1 MMTAS
6 SLPPRCSRW
15 PRAGRPPYLPHKA
28 EIRLGR
34 AVVDAPQGYSRLVA
48 GADRRGDFCRE
59 VVFLLLDALA
69 QRVADEASD
78 LDGSPEVL
86 LGLLEDVR
94 DGRLPVD
101 DEDLL
106 QENRL
111 VDELLLQ
118 TAFARLG
125 EDLVGLAGVLR
136 IGLGLRDVDRA
147 LVLERFLRQILDV
160 DHLRVGR
167 RDV

>member
-6 SLPPRCSRW
+6 SFPPRCSRW
-15 PRAGRPPYLPHKA
+15 PRAGQPPYLPHQA

-48 GADRRGDFCRE
+48 GADCGGNFRRE

-69 QRVADEASD
+69 QCVTDEAGD
-78 LDGSPEVL
+78 LDGSPKVL

-101 DEDLL
+101 DENLL

-111 VDELLLQ
+111 VDELL
-118 TAFARLG
+118 
-125 EDLVGLAGVLR
+125 
-136 IGLGLRDVDRA
+136 
-147 LVLERFLRQILDV
+147 
-160 DHLRVGR
+160 
-167 RDV
+167 